1 MSKEPESD
9 PNSPEEPREADAPE
23 EQAGE
28 AEEAFFNAPE
38 APQLDDDEV
47 DPELVALPRR
57 PRRRRHPLV
66 SLAVLLLSLYL
77 IWFIRTDLLFFAQS
91 RTPVDKGEVH
101 EALSKGTL
109 APNTY
114 VKLSGAPDRK
124 HALLL
129 EARFGGFESFV
140 RLRRGG
146 NRVFVQS
153 HRERRSTDKEVTS
166 THVGQL
172 VRFTDLPYHK
182 ALQANFKATM
192 STAHDLDYAAIKAP
206 LAGSKGG
213 AATTLTDRKGLPA
226 MLAPDAM
233 VWINVAYPGEWVV
246 QFSKRAYETA
256 AEPYKA
262 LEHIGLP
269 FAVDTETS
277 RMFHRFVVLADPEQ
291 ARKLMDS
298 FKDRSLRAGVVR
310 RQLSYSANWE
320 QLRVEGDTL
329 VIDSRDPTFPSR
341 FVLEGD
347 KLTALKDKVVR
358 VPAAGV
364 LYITTSSP
372 FEVADDALVVITD
385 RAPGDSWHY
394 ALLGLMLLIFA
405 VANGAILFIRL
416 RERRQ
421 KKNA

>member
-1 MSKEPESD
+1 MSKEPETD
-9 PNSPEEPREADAPE
+9 LNSPEEAPAADAPE
-23 EQAGE
+23 DQGGD

-38 APQLDDDEV
+38 APELDDDYV

-57 PRRRRHPLV
+57 RRRRRHPLV

-91 RTPVDKGEVH
+91 RTPADKGNVQ
-101 EALSKGTL
+101 EALAKGTL
-109 APNTY
+109 EPNTY
-114 VKLSGAPDRK
+114 VRLTGAPDRK

-146 NRVFVQS
+146 NRLFVQS
-153 HRERRSTDKEVTS
+153 HRESRSTDKEVTS
-166 THVGQL
+166 THTGQL

-192 STAHDLDYAAIKAP
+192 STPHDLDYAAIKVP
-206 LAGSKGG
+206 LSGSKGG
-213 AATTLTDRKGLPA
+213 TATTLTDRKGLPA
-226 MLAPDAM
+226 VLAPDSM
-233 VWINVAYPGEWVV
+233 VWINVAFPGEWVV
-246 QFSKRAYETA
+246 QFSKRAYATA
-256 AEPYKA
+256 DEPKKA
-262 LEHIGLP
+262 LEHIELP
-269 FAVDTETS
+269 FAEDTEKS
-277 RMFHRFVVLADPEQ
+277 RMFHRFVVYADPDQ
-291 ARKLMDS
+291 ARKLINN
-298 FKDRSLRAGVVR
+298 FKDRSLHAGVVR

-329 VIDSRDPTFPSR
+329 IIDSRDPTFPSR

-347 KLTALKDKVVR
+347 KLKAVKDKVVK
-358 VPAAGV
+358 VPATGV

-416 RERRQ
+416 RERSQ
-421 KKNA
+421 KKPA